1 MLYSVGYE
9 GRTIEQFCELLSLA
23 SVQTL
28 IDVRLTPLSRKP
40 GFSKRRLSDA
50 LDEVGIGYQHERDL
64 GNPPDNRAPFRTSD
78 PSPGRARYRDKL
90 SNGAGPAL
98 HSLIAAARERDVA
111 ILCVEAD
118 PFHCHRQVITDR
130 AADLAPDLLTIEL

>member
-9 GRTIEQFCELLSLA
+9 GRTIEGFCELLTLTG
-23 SVQTL
+23 VQEL
-28 IDVRLTPLSRKP
+28 VDVRLTPLSRKP
-40 GFSKRRLSDA
+40 GFSKRRLGDA
-50 LDEVGIGYQHERDL
+50 LADVGIGYQHEREL
-64 GNPPDNRAPFRTSD
+64 GNPPDNRAPFRSSD
-78 PSPGRARYRDKL
+78 PSRGRARYRAQL

-98 HSLIAAARERDVA
+98 HHLIANARERDVV